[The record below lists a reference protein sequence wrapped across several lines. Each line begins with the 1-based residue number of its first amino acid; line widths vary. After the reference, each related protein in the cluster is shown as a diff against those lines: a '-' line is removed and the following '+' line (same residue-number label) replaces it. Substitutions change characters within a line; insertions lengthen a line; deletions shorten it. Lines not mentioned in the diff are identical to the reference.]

1 MIRYGLGNLKEEI
14 EEIFEDQKRIERP
27 GEIVEIIEKI
37 LEFKEQNKQGERLK
51 I

>member
-1 MIRYGLGNLKEEI
+1 MIRYGLENLKEEI

-27 GEIVEIIEKI
+27 DEIVETIEKI